1 MRKIKDVLR
10 LKFEGKLSH
19 ERIAAAT
26 GISKGAVS
34 KYVQRALERGLGW
47 PLPADLDDGQLE
59 SLLFRQ
65 SVPREH
71 YAAPDFAHVHQEL
84 KRKGVTLQLLWEEYE
99 AAHGERAYRYTQY
112 CEHYTRYRGSL
123 ARSMRQVHRAGE
135 KLFIDY
141 SGDTAA
147 VIDMATGEVRAAQ
160 VFVAVMGA
168 SKYAYAEATW
178 TQTLPDWIASNIR
191 ALEFMNGAPALLI
204 PDNLKSAIKNA
215 CRYEPEATS
224 TYGDFARHY
233 GTAILPARPLSP
245 KDKASVEMSVL
256 VVQRWVLARLRNRQ
270 FFSLVELNIAIAELL
285 VDLNR
290 RPFKKL
296 PGCRASV
303 FEAIDRPALRPL
315 PATRYEYAEWS
326 KVKVNIDYHVDVERH
341 YYSVPHAL
349 VGQYLTARY
358 TDTTVECFHK
368 GGRVAVHV
376 RSYQVGKFTTLP
388 EHMPKSHQ
396 KHLKWTPG
404 RLLKWG
410 EKIGPGTRAVVQW
423 QFDHRPHPEQ
433 GYRACLGLLSLSNE
447 YGDER
452 LEGAC
457 RRALTIGCPT
467 GKRIKMILL
476 AKLDQHPDMFPAAET
491 AAPTSTRSHANVRGA
506 NYFRSESTMTD
517 ETTTTDEGDNDSC
530 SSNPRSIN

>member
-1 MRKIKDVLR
+1 MPAKRSAMRKIKDVLR
-10 LKFEGKLSH
+10 LKFEAKLSH

-34 KYVQRALERGLGW
+34 KYVQRAQERGLGW
-47 PLPADLDDGQLE
+47 PLTADLDDGQLE

-71 YAAPDFAHVHQEL
+71 YAVPDFAHVHQEL

-245 KDKASVEMSVL
+245 KDKANASYY
-256 VVQRWVLARLRNRQ
+256 
-270 FFSLVELNIAIAELL
+270 LL
-285 VDLNR
+285 
-290 RPFKKL
+290 
-296 PGCRASV
+296 C
-303 FEAIDRPALRPL
+303 
-315 PATRYEYAEWS
+315 
-326 KVKVNIDYHVDVERH
+326 
-341 YYSVPHAL
+341 
-349 VGQYLTARY
+349 
-358 TDTTVECFHK
+358 
-368 GGRVAVHV
+368 
-376 RSYQVGKFTTLP
+376 
-388 EHMPKSHQ
+388 
-396 KHLKWTPG
+396 
-404 RLLKWG
+404 
-410 EKIGPGTRAVVQW
+410 
-423 QFDHRPHPEQ
+423 
-433 GYRACLGLLSLSNE
+433 
-447 YGDER
+447 
-452 LEGAC
+452 
-457 RRALTIGCPT
+457 
-467 GKRIKMILL
+467 
-476 AKLDQHPDMFPAAET
+476 
-491 AAPTSTRSHANVRGA
+491 
-506 NYFRSESTMTD
+506 
-517 ETTTTDEGDNDSC
+517 
-530 SSNPRSIN
+530 